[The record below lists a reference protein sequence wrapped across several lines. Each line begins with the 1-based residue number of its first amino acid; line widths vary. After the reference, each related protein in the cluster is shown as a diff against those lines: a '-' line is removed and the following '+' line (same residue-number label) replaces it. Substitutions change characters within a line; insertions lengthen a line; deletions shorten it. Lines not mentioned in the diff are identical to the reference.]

1 MSQKFTSQIPET
13 VNHDFMLTH
22 IDYVDRYQKF
32 LRNQRYADGLLRQL
46 LKDFNHSRNLR
57 KVINHIPSLD
67 EPKLANEKNEL
78 AKEMISI
85 KKTYREKMDLVSNKF
100 LKYDVSNDGLLEEV
114 GRFIEFGNQQVDSES
129 IVEEVNVETANII
142 RRNEQEN
149 HGLVDQLLN
158 KIELK
163 KNDSQVNLHRSK
175 SFAP

>member
-1 MSQKFTSQIPET
+1 M
-13 VNHDFMLTH
+13 
-22 IDYVDRYQKF
+22 
-32 LRNQRYADGLLRQL
+32 
-46 LKDFNHSRNLR
+46 
-57 KVINHIPSLD
+57 INHIPSLD

-85 KKTYREKMDLVSNKF
+85 KKNYREKMDLVSNKF